1 MNGKDLFEGMSYV
14 DERYIEEAESRAYPR
29 THWIKA
35 AALAACLCLIL
46 FSLYS
51 RDDPIP
57 SEGSAAQDEVN
68 IPAGVESYGCLGDPE
83 NSPTEEVPSVI
94 LYVQEPTEFGW
105 IGTVCELVDTDIF
118 EIGMELNVVLAD
130 QVRNETAGGSSLVV
144 EDKKADYSGRYVMVQ
159 FIEYDRETGTIV
171 VNLIRE
177 VQPPETTPQKG

>member
-51 RDDPIP
+51 LRDPVAT
-57 SEGSAAQDEVN
+57 EGSAAQDEVT
-68 IPAGVESYGCLGDPE
+68 IPVGVESLSGQGDPG
-83 NSPTEEVPSVI
+83 NSPSEEVPSVI
-94 LYVQEPTEFGW
+94 LYVQEQTEAGW
-105 IGTVCELVDTDIF
+105 VGIVSELVDTDIF

-130 QVRNETAGGSSLVV
+130 QIRQEDTDGQSIVV
-144 EDKKADYSGRYVMVQ
+144 EQKRQDYTGSYVMVQ
-159 FIEYDRETGTIV
+159 FIEYDRETRTIA

-177 VQPPETTPQKG
+177 VQPPESTP